1 MKKVF
6 LMAVAAVAM
15 LASCSNDE
23 TTGKAVNGNTIKFDG
38 FVNKSV
44 KGAANDLNST
54 TFTSFQVWGLMS
66 KGDQTG
72 TPFVGTTVTKSG
84 SEWTYNGNV
93 YWENGYNYSFVA
105 IAPAGFGTFNA
116 PNTVGQWGSIDFEN
130 GEGTT
135 DLIYAIDGTYATSAV
150 STEGQCPRAI
160 NLTFNHLLSRVK
172 FAFEN
177 AMDDG
182 STINVK
188 DVTITNANTK
198 ATATLGETATWALAA
213 DDSTARLAFGNVILD
228 DPATDYAAGVTKAT
242 DHKYM
247 IPATSADQKYTVT
260 FTVTRNHS
268 GVTDQYNHEVELP
281 AVTMEQ
287 GKSYQFVAEL
297 NAQNI
302 TGGNPEDPDNPQL
315 CPIKFTAT
323 VSDWGGFNETELVL
337 PSAGSQEP

>member
-44 KGAANDLNST
+44 KGAANDLNNT
-54 TFTSFQVWGLMS
+54 TFNSFQVWGLMS
-66 KGDQTG
+66 KGEQTG
-72 TPFVGTTVTKSG
+72 TPFNGTTVTKSG
-84 SEWTYNGNV
+84 SDWTYNGNV

-116 PNTVGQWGSIDFEN
+116 PTTVGQYGTIDFNN

-135 DLIYAIDGTYATSAV
+135 DLIYAIDGTYVTDAV
-150 STEGQCPRAI
+150 STEGQCPGPI
-160 NLTFNHLLSRVK
+160 DLTFNHLLSRVK

-182 STINVK
+182 STINVTA
-188 DVTITNANTK
+188 VTITNANTK
-198 ATATLGETATWALAA
+198 ATATLGQTATWALAA
-213 DDSTARLAFGNVILD
+213 DNSTASLTFGNVILD
-228 DPATDYAAGVTKAT
+228 AEATDYAAGETKAT

-247 IPATSADQKYTVT
+247 
-260 FTVTRNHS
+260 TRS
-268 GVTDQYNHEVELP
+268 CEAID
-281 AVTMEQ
+281 
-287 GKSYQFVAEL
+287 
-297 NAQNI
+297 I
-302 TGGNPEDPDNPQL
+302 
-315 CPIKFTAT
+315 
-323 VSDWGGFNETELVL
+323 LV
-337 PSAGSQEP
+337 

>member
-116 PNTVGQWGSIDFEN
+116 PSTVGEYGTIDFEN

-135 DLIYAIDGTYATSAV
+135 DLIYDIDGTHATSPV
-150 STEGQCPRAI
+150 STEGQCPDPI

-182 STINVK
+182 STINVTA
-188 DVTITNANTK
+188 VTITNANTK

-213 DDSTARLAFGNVILD
+213 DNSTARLAFGNVILD
-228 DPATDYAAGVTKAT
+228 DPATDYATGVTKAT

-247 IPATSADQKYTVT
+247 IPATSAGQKYTVT

-268 GVTDQYNHEVELP
+268 GVTDLYNHEVELP
-281 AVTMEQ
+281 VVTMEP
-287 GKSYQFVAEL
+287 GKSYQFVADL

-302 TGGNPEDPDNPQL
+302 TGGDPDDPNNPEL
-315 CPIKFTAT
+315 CPIKFTAE
-323 VSDWGGFNETELVL
+323 VDEWDAFGDTEV
-337 PSAGSQEP
+337 PGYTATDVEP

>member
-44 KGAANDLNST
+44 KGAANDLNNT

-116 PNTVGQWGSIDFEN
+116 PSTVGEYGTIDFEN

-135 DLIYAIDGTYATSAV
+135 DLIYDVEGMYATSPV
-150 STEGQCPRAI
+150 STEVQCPGPI

-182 STINVK
+182 STINVT
-188 DVTITNANTK
+188 DVKITNANTK
-198 ATATLGETATWALAA
+198 ATATLGETAIWALAA
-213 DDSTARLAFGNVILD
+213 DNSTASLTFGNVILD
-228 DPATDYAAGVTKAT
+228 DPATDYAAGETKAT

-247 IPATSADQKYTVT
+247 IPATSAGQTYTVT
-260 FTVTRNHS
+260 FTVTRTHS

-281 AVTMEQ
+281 VVTMEQ

-302 TGGNPEDPDNPQL
+302 TGGDPDDPNNPEL
-315 CPIKFTAT
+315 CPIKFTAQ
-323 VSDWGGFNETELVL
+323 VKDWEDFGDTEV
-337 PSAGSQEP
+337 PGYPATNVQP

>member
-1 MKKVF
+1 
-6 LMAVAAVAM
+6 MAVAAVAM

-66 KGDQTG
+66 KGEQTG
-72 TPFVGTTVTKSG
+72 KPFDATTVNKSG

-116 PNTVGQWGSIDFEN
+116 PSTVGEWGSIDFEN

-135 DLIYAIDGTYATSAV
+135 DLIYDVDGTYATSAV
-150 STEGQCPRAI
+150 STEGQCPRPI

-182 STINVK
+182 STINVTA
-188 DVTITNANTK
+188 VTITNANTK
-198 ATATLGETATWALAA
+198 ATATLGETATWALA
-213 DDSTARLAFGNVILD
+213 DDNAPAALNFGDVLLD
-228 DPATDYAAGVTKAT
+228 AEATDYAPGAAKAT

-260 FTVTRNHS
+260 FTVTRHHS
-268 GVTDQYNHEVELP
+268 GVTDQYDHEVEIP

-287 GKSYQFVAEL
+287 GKSYKFTAEL

-302 TGGNPEDPDNPQL
+302 TGGDPNDPDNPQL

>member
-23 TTGKAVNGNTIKFDG
+23 TTGKAVKGNAIQFDG

-44 KGAANDLNST
+44 KGVDDDITNDN
-54 TFTSFQVWGLMS
+54 FASFQVWGLMS
-66 KGDQTG
+66 KGEQTG
-72 TPFVGTTVTKSG
+72 QPFVGTTVTKSG
-84 SEWTYNGNV
+84 SDWTYTTPV

-105 IAPAGFGTFNA
+105 IAPADFGNFNA
-116 PNTVGQWGSIDFEN
+116 PSTVGEYGSIDFEN

-160 NLTFNHLLSRVK
+160 DLTFNHLLSRVK

-182 STINVK
+182 STINVTG
-188 DVTITNANTK
+188 VTITNANTK
-198 ATATLGETATWALAA
+198 ATATLGETAAWALAK
-213 DDSTARLAFGNVILD
+213 DNTTGNLTFGNVLLD
-228 DPATDYAAGVTKAT
+228 GQATDFAAPESKAT

-247 IPATSADQKYTVT
+247 IPAISDGQKYTVT
-260 FTVTRNHS
+260 FTVTRHHS
-268 GVTDQYNHEVELP
+268 GVTDQYEHTVELP
-281 AVTMEQ
+281 EITMEQ
-287 GKSYQFVAEL
+287 GKSYNFTAEL

-302 TGGNPEDPDNPQL
+302 TGGDPDDPDNPQL

>member
-44 KGAANDLNST
+44 KGAANDLNNT
-54 TFTSFQVWGLMS
+54 TFNSFQVWGLMS
-66 KGDQTG
+66 KGEQTG
-72 TPFVGTTVTKSG
+72 TPFDGTTVTKSG
-84 SEWTYNGNV
+84 SDWTYNGNV

-116 PNTVGQWGSIDFEN
+116 PNTVGEWGSIDFEN

-135 DLIYAIDGTYATSAV
+135 DLIYAIDGTYVTDAV
-150 STEGQCPRAI
+150 STEGQCPGPI
-160 NLTFNHLLSRVK
+160 DLTFNHLLSRVK

-182 STINVK
+182 STINVTA
-188 DVTITNANTK
+188 VTITNANTK
-198 ATATLGETATWALAA
+198 ATATLGQTATWALAA
-213 DDSTARLAFGNVILD
+213 DNATASLTFGNVILD
-228 DPATDYAAGVTKAT
+228 AEATDYAKNVTKAT

-260 FTVTRNHS
+260 FTVTREHS

-281 AVTMEQ
+281 VVTMEP

-297 NAQNI
+297 NAENI
-302 TGGNPEDPDNPQL
+302 TGGDPDDPDNPQL

-337 PSAGSQEP
+337 PSASSQEP

>member
-44 KGAANDLNST
+44 KGAANDLNNT

-116 PNTVGQWGSIDFEN
+116 PDKVGEYGSIDFEN

-135 DLIYAIDGTYATSAV
+135 DLIYDIDGTHATSPV

-228 DPATDYAAGVTKAT
+228 DPATNYAAGVTKAT

-247 IPATSADQKYTVT
+247 IPATSVGQKYVVT
-260 FTVTRNHS
+260 FTVTRHHS
-268 GVTDQYNHEVELP
+268 GVTDLYNHEVELP
-281 AVTMEQ
+281 VVTMEP

-302 TGGNPEDPDNPQL
+302 TGGDPEDPDNPQL

-323 VSDWGGFNETELVL
+323 VSDWDGFNETELVL

>member
-1 MKKVF
+1 
-6 LMAVAAVAM
+6 MAVAAVAM

-44 KGAANDLNST
+44 KGAANDLNNT

-66 KGDQTG
+66 KGGQPG
-72 TPFVGTTVTKSG
+72 KPFDGTTVTKSG
-84 SEWTYNGNV
+84 SDWTYTTPV

-116 PNTVGQWGSIDFEN
+116 PTTVGQYGTIDFNN

-135 DLIYAIDGTYATSAV
+135 DLIYDIDGTYATSPV
-150 STEGQCPRAI
+150 STEGQCPPAI

-182 STINVK
+182 STINVTA
-188 DVTITNANTK
+188 VTITNANTK

-213 DDSTARLAFGNVILD
+213 DNSTASLTFGNVILD
-228 DPATDYAAGVTKAT
+228 AEATDYAENVTKAT

-260 FTVTRNHS
+260 FTVTRHHS

-281 AVTMEQ
+281 VVTMEP

-297 NAQNI
+297 NAKNI
-302 TGGNPEDPDNPQL
+302 TGGDPNDPDNPQL

-337 PSAGSQEP
+337 PSASSQEP

>member
-44 KGAANDLNST
+44 KGAANDLNNT

-130 GEGTT
+130 DEGTT
-135 DLIYAIDGTYATSAV
+135 DLIYAIDDTYATNAV
-150 STEGQCPRAI
+150 STTTTCPDTI
-160 NLTFNHLLSRVK
+160 DFTFNHLLSRVK

-182 STINVK
+182 STINVTAVK
-188 DVTITNANTK
+188 ITNANTK

-213 DDSTARLAFGNVILD
+213 DNSTASLAFGDVLLD
-228 DPATDYAAGVTKAT
+228 AEATDYAPGAAKAT

-268 GVTDQYNHEVELP
+268 GVTDQYDHEVELP
-281 AVTMEQ
+281 VVAMEP

-302 TGGNPEDPDNPQL
+302 TGGDPDDPNNPEL
-315 CPIKFTAT
+315 CPIKFTAE
-323 VSDWGGFNETELVL
+323 VKDWEDFGDTEV
-337 PSAGSQEP
+337 PGYTATDVEP

>member
-1 MKKVF
+1 
-6 LMAVAAVAM
+6 MAVAAVAM

-23 TTGKAVNGNTIKFDG
+23 TTGKAVKGNAIQFDG

-44 KGAANDLNST
+44 KGAANDLNNT

-116 PNTVGQWGSIDFEN
+116 PDKVGEYGSIDFEN

-135 DLIYAIDGTYATSAV
+135 DLIYAIDSTYATNAV
-150 STEGQCPRAI
+150 STTTGCPDTI
-160 NLTFNHLLSRVK
+160 DFTFNHLLSRVK

-182 STINVK
+182 STINVTG
-188 DVTITNANTK
+188 VTITNANTK
-198 ATATLGETATWALAA
+198 ATATLGATATWALA
-213 DDSTARLAFGNVILD
+213 DDNAPAALNFGNVILD
-228 DPATDYAAGVTKAT
+228 AEATGYAENVTKAT

-247 IPATSADQKYTVT
+247 IPATSQDQKYTVT
-260 FTVTRNHS
+260 FTVTRKHS
-268 GVTDQYNHEVELP
+268 GVTDQYKHEVELP

-302 TGGNPEDPDNPQL
+302 TGGDPDDPDNPQL

-323 VSDWGGFNETELVL
+323 VSNWDGFNETELVL
-337 PSAGSQEP
+337 PSASSQEP

>member
-1 MKKVF
+1 
-6 LMAVAAVAM
+6 MAVAAVAM

-44 KGAANDLNST
+44 KGAANDLNNT

-116 PNTVGQWGSIDFEN
+116 PSTVGQWGSIDFEN

-198 ATATLGETATWALAA
+198 ATATLGATDTWALAA
-213 DDSTARLAFGNVILD
+213 DNDVAELSFGNVILD
-228 DPATDYAAGVTKAT
+228 AEATGYAENETKET

-287 GKSYQFVAEL
+287 GKSYKFTAEL

-302 TGGNPEDPDNPQL
+302 TGGDPDDPNNPEL
-315 CPIKFTAT
+315 CPIKFTAE
-323 VSDWGGFNETELVL
+323 VDEWDAFGDTEV
-337 PSAGSQEP
+337 PGYTATDVEP

>member
-1 MKKVF
+1 
-6 LMAVAAVAM
+6 MAVAAVAM

-23 TTGKAVNGNTIKFDG
+23 TTGKAVKGNAIQFDG

-44 KGAANDLNST
+44 KGAANDLNNT

-66 KGDQTG
+66 KGEQTG
-72 TPFVGTTVTKSG
+72 HPFDGTTVTKSG
-84 SEWTYNGNV
+84 SDWTYTTPV
-93 YWENGYNYSFVA
+93 YWENGYKYSFVA

-116 PNTVGQWGSIDFEN
+116 PSTVGEYGSIDFEN

-135 DLIYAIDGTYATSAV
+135 DLIYDINGTYATNAV
-150 STEGQCPRAI
+150 STTTGCPAAI
-160 NLTFNHLLSRVK
+160 DFTFNHLLSRVK

-213 DDSTARLAFGNVILD
+213 DDSTASLAFGNVILD

-247 IPATSADQKYTVT
+247 IPATSQDQKYTVT

-268 GVTDQYNHEVELP
+268 GVTDEYIHSVELP

-302 TGGNPEDPDNPQL
+302 TGGDPDDPDNPQL
-315 CPIKFTAT
+315 CPIQFTAT

>member
-1 MKKVF
+1 
-6 LMAVAAVAM
+6 MAVAAVAM

-44 KGAANDLNST
+44 KGAANDLNNT

-116 PNTVGQWGSIDFEN
+116 PSTVGQWGSIDFEN

-160 NLTFNHLLSRVK
+160 DLTFNHLLSRVK

-182 STINVK
+182 STINVTG
-188 DVTITNANTK
+188 VTITNANTK
-198 ATATLGETATWALAA
+198 ATATLGETAAWALAK
-213 DDSTARLAFGNVILD
+213 DNTTGNLTFGNVLLD
-228 DPATDYAAGVTKAT
+228 GQATDFAAPESKAT

-247 IPATSADQKYTVT
+247 IPAISDGQKYTVT
-260 FTVTRNHS
+260 FTVTRHHS
-268 GVTDQYNHEVELP
+268 GVTDQYEHTVELP
-281 AVTMEQ
+281 EITMEQ
-287 GKSYQFVAEL
+287 GKSYNFTAEL

-302 TGGNPEDPDNPQL
+302 TGGDPDDPDNPQL

>member
-1 MKKVF
+1 
-6 LMAVAAVAM
+6 MAVAAVAM

-23 TTGKAVNGNTIKFDG
+23 TTGKAVNGNAIQFDG

-44 KGAANDLNST
+44 KGAANDLNNT
-54 TFTSFQVWGLMS
+54 TFNSFQVWGLMS
-66 KGDQTG
+66 KGEQTG
-72 TPFVGTTVTKSG
+72 HPFVGTTVTKSG
-84 SEWTYNGNV
+84 SNWTYTTPV
-93 YWENGYNYSFVA
+93 YWENGYKYSFVA

-116 PNTVGQWGSIDFEN
+116 PDKVGEYGSIDFEN

-135 DLIYAIDGTYATSAV
+135 DLIYDIDGTHATSPV
-150 STEGQCPRAI
+150 STEGQCPRVI

-172 FAFEN
+172 FAFKN

-182 STINVK
+182 STINVT
-188 DVTITNANTK
+188 DVKITNANTK
-198 ATATLGETATWALAA
+198 ATATLGETATWELADNNAPAALN
-213 DDSTARLAFGNVILD
+213 FGDVLLD
-228 DPATDYAAGVTKAT
+228 AEATDYAPGAAKAT

-247 IPATSADQKYTVT
+247 IPATSAGQKYTVT
-260 FTVTRNHS
+260 FDVTRHHS
-268 GVTDQYNHEVELP
+268 GVTDQYNHVVEIP

-287 GKSYQFVAEL
+287 GKSYKFTAEL

-302 TGGNPEDPDNPQL
+302 TGGDPDDPDNPQL
-315 CPIKFTAT
+315 CPIQFTAT

>member
-1 MKKVF
+1 
-6 LMAVAAVAM
+6 MAVAAVAM

-66 KGDQTG
+66 KGEQTG
-72 TPFVGTTVTKSG
+72 TPFNGTTVTKSG

-135 DLIYAIDGTYATSAV
+135 DLIYAIDGTYATNAV
-150 STEGQCPRAI
+150 STTTGCPDTI
-160 NLTFNHLLSRVK
+160 DFTFNHLLSRVK

-182 STINVK
+182 STINVTG
-188 DVTITNANTK
+188 VTITNANTK
-198 ATATLGETATWALAA
+198 ATATLGATATWKLA
-213 DDSTARLAFGNVILD
+213 DDNAPAALNFGDVLLD
-228 DPATDYAAGVTKAT
+228 AEATDYAPGAAKAT

-247 IPATSADQKYTVT
+247 IPATSQDQKYTVT

-268 GVTDQYNHEVELP
+268 GVTDQYNHEVELT
-281 AVTMEQ
+281 AVTMEP

-302 TGGNPEDPDNPQL
+302 TGGDPDDPDNPQL
-315 CPIKFTAT
+315 CPIKFTAS
-323 VSDWGGFNETELVL
+323 VSDWDGFNETELVL

>member
-23 TTGKAVNGNTIKFDG
+23 TTGKAVKGNAIQFDG

-44 KGAANDLNST
+44 KGVDDDITNDN
-54 TFTSFQVWGLMS
+54 FASFQVWGLMS
-66 KGDQTG
+66 KGEQTG
-72 TPFVGTTVTKSG
+72 NPFDGTTVTKSG
-84 SEWTYNGNV
+84 SDWTYTTPV

-116 PNTVGQWGSIDFEN
+116 PTTVGQYGSIDFTN
-130 GEGTT
+130 DGET
-135 DLIYAIDGTYATSAV
+135 DLIYDVNGEHASKAV
-150 STEGQCPRAI
+150 STEGQCPAAI
-160 NLTFNHLLSRVK
+160 DFTFNHLLSRVK
-172 FAFEN
+172 FTFTN

-182 STINVK
+182 STINVTG
-188 DVTITNANTK
+188 VTITNANTK
-198 ATATLGETATWALAA
+198 ATATLGETATWALAK
-213 DDSTARLAFGNVILD
+213 DNIPGNLTFGNVLLD
-228 DPATDYAAGVTKAT
+228 GQATDFAAPESKAT

-247 IPATSADQKYTVT
+247 IPAISNGQKYTVI
-260 FTVTRNHS
+260 FTVTRHHS
-268 GVTDQYNHEVELP
+268 GVTDQYDHTVELP
-281 AVTMEQ
+281 EITMVQ
-287 GKSYQFVAEL
+287 GKSYNFTAEL

-302 TGGNPEDPDNPQL
+302 TGGDPDDPDNPQL

-337 PSAGSQEP
+337 PSASSQEP

>member
-1 MKKVF
+1 
-6 LMAVAAVAM
+6 MAVAAVAM

-66 KGDQTG
+66 KGEQTG
-72 TPFVGTTVTKSG
+72 TPFNGTTVTKSG

-116 PNTVGQWGSIDFEN
+116 PSTVGEYGTIDFEN

-135 DLIYAIDGTYATSAV
+135 DLIYDVDGMYATSPV
-150 STEGQCPRAI
+150 STEGQCPGPI

-172 FAFEN
+172 FAFKN

-182 STINVK
+182 STINVTAVK
-188 DVTITNANTK
+188 ITNANTK

-213 DDSTARLAFGNVILD
+213 DNSTASLTFGNVILD

-268 GVTDQYNHEVELP
+268 GVTDQYHHEVELP

-302 TGGNPEDPDNPQL
+302 TGGDPDDPNNPEL
-315 CPIKFTAT
+315 CPIKFTAE
-323 VSDWGGFNETELVL
+323 VDEWDAFGDTEV
-337 PSAGSQEP
+337 PGYTATDVEP

>member
-1 MKKVF
+1 MV
-6 LMAVAAVAM
+6 VAAVAM

-116 PNTVGQWGSIDFEN
+116 PSTVGEYGTIDFEN

-135 DLIYAIDGTYATSAV
+135 DLIYDVDGKYATSPV
-150 STEGQCPRAI
+150 STEGQCPEPI

-172 FAFEN
+172 FAFKN

-182 STINVK
+182 STINVT

-198 ATATLGETATWALAA
+198 ATATLGETATWALAG
-213 DDSTARLAFGNVILD
+213 DNSTASLTFGNVILD
-228 DPATDYAAGVTKAT
+228 DPATDYAENVTNAT

-247 IPATSADQKYTVT
+247 IPATSQDQKYTVT

-268 GVTDQYNHEVELP
+268 GVTDEYIHSVELP
-281 AVTMEQ
+281 AVTMEP

-302 TGGNPEDPDNPQL
+302 TGGDPDDPNNPEL
-315 CPIKFTAT
+315 CPIKFTAQ
-323 VSDWGGFNETELVL
+323 VKDWEDFGDTEV
-337 PSAGSQEP
+337 PGYTATDVEP

>member
-1 MKKVF
+1 
-6 LMAVAAVAM
+6 MAVAAVAM

-23 TTGKAVNGNTIKFDG
+23 TTGKAVKGNAIQFDG

-44 KGAANDLNST
+44 KGAANDLNNT
-54 TFTSFQVWGLMS
+54 TFNSFQVWGLMS
-66 KGDQTG
+66 KGEQTG
-72 TPFVGTTVTKSG
+72 HPFDGTTVTKSG
-84 SEWTYNGNV
+84 SDWTYTTPV
-93 YWENGYNYSFVA
+93 YWENGYKYSFVA
-105 IAPAGFGTFNA
+105 IAPADFGTFNV
-116 PNTVGQWGSIDFEN
+116 PSTVGEWGSIDFEN

-135 DLIYAIDGTYATSAV
+135 DLIYDIDDTYVTDAV
-150 STEGQCPRAI
+150 STKGQCPRAI

-182 STINVK
+182 STINVTA
-188 DVTITNANTK
+188 VTITNANTK
-198 ATATLGETATWALAA
+198 ATATLGETATWALAG
-213 DDSTARLAFGNVILD
+213 DNSTASLAFGNVILD
-228 DPATDYAAGVTKAT
+228 GMATDYAAGVTKET

-247 IPATSADQKYTVT
+247 IPATSAGQKYTVT
-260 FTVTRNHS
+260 FTVTRTHS
-268 GVTDQYNHEVELP
+268 GVTDQYNHEVEIP

-287 GKSYQFVAEL
+287 GKSYKFTAEL

-302 TGGNPEDPDNPQL
+302 TGGDPDDPDNPQL

>member
-44 KGAANDLNST
+44 KGAANDLNNT

-116 PNTVGQWGSIDFEN
+116 PSTVGEYGTIDFEN

-135 DLIYAIDGTYATSAV
+135 DLIYDVDGKYATSPV
-150 STEGQCPRAI
+150 STEGQCPEPI

-172 FAFEN
+172 FAFKN

-182 STINVK
+182 STINVT

-198 ATATLGETATWALAA
+198 ATATLGATATWALA
-213 DDSTARLAFGNVILD
+213 DDNDVAELSFGNVILD
-228 DPATDYAAGVTKAT
+228 AEATGYAENETKET

-260 FTVTRNHS
+260 FTVTRKHS
-268 GVTDQYNHEVELP
+268 GVTDQYNHEVEIP

-287 GKSYQFVAEL
+287 GKSYKFTAEL

-302 TGGNPEDPDNPQL
+302 TGGDPDDPNNPEL
-315 CPIKFTAT
+315 CPIKFTAE
-323 VSDWGGFNETELVL
+323 VDEWDAFGDTEV
-337 PSAGSQEP
+337 PGYTATDVEP

>member
-1 MKKVF
+1 
-6 LMAVAAVAM
+6 MAVAAVAM

-44 KGAANDLNST
+44 KGAANDLNNT

-66 KGDQTG
+66 KGEQTG
-72 TPFVGTTVTKSG
+72 TPFNGTTVTKSG

-116 PNTVGQWGSIDFEN
+116 PSTVGEYGTIDFEN

-135 DLIYAIDGTYATSAV
+135 DLIYDVDGMYATSPV
-150 STEGQCPRAI
+150 STEGQCPGPI

-172 FAFEN
+172 FAFKN

-182 STINVK
+182 STINVTAVK
-188 DVTITNANTK
+188 ITNANTK

-213 DDSTARLAFGNVILD
+213 DNSTASLAFGNVILD

-268 GVTDQYNHEVELP
+268 GVTDQYHHEVELP
-281 AVTMEQ
+281 VVTMEQ

-302 TGGNPEDPDNPQL
+302 TGGDPDDPNNPEL
-315 CPIKFTAT
+315 CPIKFTAE
-323 VSDWGGFNETELVL
+323 VDEWDAFGDTEV
-337 PSAGSQEP
+337 PGYTATDVEP

>member
-1 MKKVF
+1 
-6 LMAVAAVAM
+6 MAVAAVAM

-44 KGAANDLNST
+44 KGAANDLNNT

-84 SEWTYNGNV
+84 SDWTYTTPV

-105 IAPAGFGTFNA
+105 IAPADFGTFHA
-116 PNTVGQWGSIDFEN
+116 PSTVGEHGSIDFEN
-130 GEGTT
+130 GDGTT
-135 DLIYAIDGTYATSAV
+135 DLIYDIDDTYATNAV
-150 STEGQCPRAI
+150 STTTGCPGPI
-160 NLTFNHLLSRVK
+160 GFTFNHLLSRVK
-172 FAFEN
+172 FAFKN

-198 ATATLGETATWALAA
+198 ATATLGATATWALAA
-213 DDSTARLAFGNVILD
+213 DDSTASLTFGNVILD
-228 DPATDYAAGVTKAT
+228 DPATDYAENVTKAT

-247 IPATSADQKYTVT
+247 IPATSQDQKYTVT

-268 GVTDQYNHEVELP
+268 GVTDEYIHSVELP
-281 AVTMEQ
+281 AVTMEP

-302 TGGNPEDPDNPQL
+302 TGGDPDDPNNPEL
-315 CPIKFTAT
+315 CPIKFTAE
-323 VSDWGGFNETELVL
+323 VKDWEDFGDTEM
-337 PSAGSQEP
+337 PGYTITDEDPEP

>member
-1 MKKVF
+1 
-6 LMAVAAVAM
+6 MAVAAVAM

-116 PNTVGQWGSIDFEN
+116 PSTVGEYGTIDFEN

-135 DLIYAIDGTYATSAV
+135 DLIYDIDGTHATSPV
-150 STEGQCPRAI
+150 STEGQCPDPI

-182 STINVK
+182 STINVTA
-188 DVTITNANTK
+188 VTITNANTK

-213 DDSTARLAFGNVILD
+213 DNSTARLAFGNVILD
-228 DPATDYAAGVTKAT
+228 DPATDYATGVTKAT

-247 IPATSADQKYTVT
+247 IPATSAGQKYTVT

-268 GVTDQYNHEVELP
+268 GVTDLYNHEVELP
-281 AVTMEQ
+281 VVTMEP
-287 GKSYQFVAEL
+287 GKSYQFVADL

-302 TGGNPEDPDNPQL
+302 TGGDPDDPNNPEL
-315 CPIKFTAT
+315 CPIKFTAE
-323 VSDWGGFNETELVL
+323 VDEWDAFGDTEV
-337 PSAGSQEP
+337 PGYTATDVEP

>member
-1 MKKVF
+1 
-6 LMAVAAVAM
+6 MAVAAVAM

-44 KGAANDLNST
+44 KGAANDLNNT
-54 TFTSFQVWGLMS
+54 TFNSFQVWGLMS
-66 KGDQTG
+66 DGEQTG
-72 TPFVGTTVTKSG
+72 TPFNGTTVTKSG
-84 SEWTYNGNV
+84 SDWTYNGNV

-116 PNTVGQWGSIDFEN
+116 PSTVGEWGSIDFEN

-135 DLIYAIDGTYATSAV
+135 DLIYDINGTYATSPV
-150 STEGQCPRAI
+150 STEGSCPPAI
-160 NLTFNHLLSRVK
+160 SLTFNHLLSRVK

-182 STINVK
+182 STINVTA
-188 DVTITNANTK
+188 VTITNANTK

-213 DDSTARLAFGNVILD
+213 DNSTASLTFGNVILD
-228 DPATDYAAGVTKAT
+228 AEATDYAAGETKAT

-247 IPATSADQKYTVT
+247 IPATSADQKYVVT
-260 FTVTRNHS
+260 FVVTRHHS
-268 GVTDQYNHEVELP
+268 GVTDQYNHEVEIP

-287 GKSYQFVAEL
+287 GKSYKFTAEL

-302 TGGNPEDPDNPQL
+302 TGVDPDNPDNPQL

-337 PSAGSQEP
+337 PSASSQEP

>member
-1 MKKVF
+1 
-6 LMAVAAVAM
+6 MAVAAVAM

-84 SEWTYNGNV
+84 SDWTYSGNV

-105 IAPAGFGTFNA
+105 IAPAGFGTFTA

-150 STEGQCPRAI
+150 STEGQCPGPI

-172 FAFEN
+172 FAFKN

-182 STINVK
+182 STINVT
-188 DVTITNANTK
+188 DVIITNANTK

-213 DDSTARLAFGNVILD
+213 DNSTASLTFGNVILD
-228 DPATDYAAGVTKAT
+228 DPATDYAENVTKAT

-247 IPATSADQKYTVT
+247 IPATSQDQKYTVT

-268 GVTDQYNHEVELP
+268 GVTDLYNHEVELP
-281 AVTMEQ
+281 AVTMEP

-302 TGGNPEDPDNPQL
+302 TGGDPDDPNNPEL
-315 CPIKFTAT
+315 CPIKFTAQ
-323 VSDWGGFNETELVL
+323 VKDWEDFGDTEV
-337 PSAGSQEP
+337 PGYTITDEDPEP

>member
-23 TTGKAVNGNTIKFDG
+23 TTGKAVKGNAIQFDG

-66 KGDQTG
+66 KGEQTG
-72 TPFVGTTVTKSG
+72 TPFNGTTVTKSG

-135 DLIYAIDGTYATSAV
+135 DLIYAIDGTYATNAV
-150 STEGQCPRAI
+150 STTTGCPDTI
-160 NLTFNHLLSRVK
+160 DFTFNHLLSRVK

-182 STINVK
+182 STINVT

-213 DDSTARLAFGNVILD
+213 DNSTASLTFGNVILD

-247 IPATSADQKYTVT
+247 IPATSAGQKYTVT
-260 FTVTRNHS
+260 FTVTRTHS
-268 GVTDQYNHEVELP
+268 GVTDQYNHEVEFT
-281 AVTMEQ
+281 AVTMEP

-302 TGGNPEDPDNPQL
+302 TGGDPDDPDNPQL
-315 CPIKFTAT
+315 CPIQFTAT
-323 VSDWGGFNETELVL
+323 VSNWDGFNETELVL
-337 PSAGSQEP
+337 PSASSQEP

>member
-1 MKKVF
+1 
-6 LMAVAAVAM
+6 MAVAAVAM

-84 SEWTYNGNV
+84 SEWTYKGNV

-116 PNTVGQWGSIDFEN
+116 PKTVGQWGSIDFEN

-135 DLIYAIDGTYATSAV
+135 DLIYAIDSTYATSAV
-150 STEGQCPRAI
+150 STEGQCPGAI

-213 DDSTARLAFGNVILD
+213 DNSTARLAFGNVILD

-247 IPATSADQKYTVT
+247 IPATSQDQKYTVT

-268 GVTDQYNHEVELP
+268 GVTDDYIHSVELP
-281 AVTMEQ
+281 AVTMEP

-302 TGGNPEDPDNPQL
+302 TGGDPDDPDNPQL
-315 CPIKFTAT
+315 CPIQFTAT
-323 VSDWGGFNETELVL
+323 VSNWDGFNETELVL